1 MMGMQASPGARSP
14 VSRGIRNAILLA
26 AVIEA
31 LAVIPTLLYL
41 VFGNGR

>member
-1 MMGMQASPGARSP
+1 MPSQGSPGARSP
-14 VSRGIRNAILLA
+14 VSRGVRNAILLA

-31 LAVIPTLLYL
+31 LVLIPTLLYL